1 MICSK
6 HSDSTKN
13 LADPKQ
19 DEERPRVEGGGPKD
33 NEGLDIYRFW
43 FGTTNV
49 HETSKFLS
57 VYVGHRSSQYF
68 DCVTTMYKV
77 YKDFLIYTC
86 YVLYIF
92 GLKI

>member
-43 FGTTNV
+43 FGTMSMRPINSYRFMWVTAP
-49 HETSKFLS
+49 
-57 VYVGHRSSQYF
+57 RSI
-68 DCVTTMYKV
+68 
-77 YKDFLIYTC
+77 LI
-86 YVLYIF
+86 V
-92 GLKI
+92 